1 MVPGIILSFEFNVK
15 REKVITR
22 KYSYRLPHSGL
33 EIDNEVG
40 HSAVCVSFHWTM
52 TISFHRNVFLIFYH
66 DS

>member
-40 HSAVCVSFHWTM
+40 HSAVCVSSPFIEM
-52 TISFHRNVFLIFYH
+52 FS
-66 DS
+66 